1 MWCAAVIRRLRTWF
15 TAVCLL
21 SLAPTAF
28 AAPALPLH
36 RITMSFDLD
45 KHGIHGSLEA
55 TIPQEVPAIRVGQ
68 ALHLESLSLN
78 GKPLVSSGGTG
89 RIPLPPHPDGSVLL
103 AEYDGTFTEGSDPT
117 PANLVTQ
124 RGACLTG
131 DWYPA
136 AESALSRFSLRV
148 LVPPGFH
155 AVSEADSISVT
166 ESGKGSLVTFDFP
179 HPVPGIHLVMAPYM
193 VTRDRF
199 HSIEIS
205 TYLLA
210 EEQGFAEK
218 YLAYTRR
225 YLEMYENMLGP
236 YPFRRFAVV
245 ENILPTGY
253 GMPTFT
259 LLGRQVLKLP
269 FIPETSLGHEILH
282 TWFGNSVYVDYG
294 SGNWSEGLTSY
305 LADQYY
311 AVLRGEGAQYR
322 KNIIEEYESYVHRDN
337 EITVREFVS
346 GEDQAMRAV
355 GYGKAAMIFHMLKDR
370 IGPDAFGAGLKMLVR
385 KQKFKITS
393 WEDLQ
398 RIFSQTSG
406 QDLLEFFRFWLNR
419 KGAMEITAGR
429 PRVSE
434 AEKAYRVELPLRVAN
449 APLPERIPISVITG
463 AGSEKRTALVRTPE
477 QTFTFSVDTAP
488 QELIIDPDY
497 DLFRSLSPSEKRPLW
512 SRLLGDP
519 TRTLA
524 LPEKDQEMYE
534 PLLQDLRQQGF
545 QSMPMS
551 EVTRTRLR
559 ERAYLFFGSAP
570 EWVPE
575 FSKPKAP
582 QPGFSLEIKGNPLS
596 PRHVIGLIQARDGRE
611 VQAVVSRLLHYGQYS
626 KLQFMGGK
634 NVVKEEASAD
644 TGLQVDLPPPIMGIP
659 DKAASP
665 LSTIVTRV
673 SDRSIVYVG
682 ERHDRYGD
690 HLMQLEAIRSLRHGH
705 PDLAIG
711 MEMFQSRYQGA
722 LDDYIAGRIDEQTFL
737 RRSHYFTG
745 WGFNYFLYRDI
756 LLYAREWRVPVV
768 ALNIPHDLVSKV
780 ARLGLA
786 NLSKEER
793 ALLPK
798 EMDFSDQAYRERLRQ
813 AYEMHTVEVPGGGL
827 KDLDSFVDA
836 QILWDESMA
845 TAIADYLAHHPD
857 CQMVVL
863 AGTGHLEFGSG
874 IPKRAYRRS
883 GKAYAIIL
891 PYSGAP
897 LEEGLADYIVF
908 PGAAEAPE
916 APKLQVAIEAGG
928 QGLTVKG
935 FSPGSGAREAGMEE
949 GDVIVGVNGGK
960 VADLD
965 DLQAFLLFRQ
975 AGERVRVTVLR
986 GAEKLDFTVELKA
999 HSSHFSAIP
1008 FP

>member
-1 MWCAAVIRRLRTWF
+1 MWWAAVIRRLRTWF

-21 SLAPTAF
+21 LPAPTAF
-28 AAPALPLH
+28 AAPTLPSH
-36 RITMSFDLD
+36 RITMSFNLE
-45 KHGIHGSLEA
+45 KHEIHGSLEA
-55 TIPQEVPAIRVGQ
+55 TIPHEVSAIRVGQ
-68 ALHLESLSLN
+68 SLHLERVSLN
-78 GKPLVSSGGTG
+78 GKPLVSSEGTG
-89 RIPLPPHPDGSVLL
+89 RIPLPSHPDGSILF
-103 AEYDGTFTEGSDPT
+103 AEYDGTFAAGSDSAA
-117 PANLVTQ
+117 ANLVTQ
-124 RGACLTG
+124 GGVYLTD

-136 AESALSRFSLRV
+136 AESALARFSLSV
-148 LVPPGFH
+148 HVPPGLH
-155 AVSEADSISVT
+155 AVSEADSISMT
-166 ESGKGSLVTFDFP
+166 QAEKGSLVTFDFP
-179 HPVPGIHLVMAPYM
+179 HPVPGIHLVMAPYI
-193 VTRDRF
+193 VTRERF
-199 HSIEIS
+199 RSVEIS

-210 EEQGFAEK
+210 EEQDLAEK
-218 YLAYTRR
+218 YLAYTRK
-225 YLEMYENMLGP
+225 YLQMYDDMLGP

-282 TWFGNSVYVDYG
+282 SWFGNSVYVDYG

-305 LADQYY
+305 LADQKY
-311 AVLRGEGAQYR
+311 AVLRGKGAQYR
-322 KNIIEEYESYVHRDN
+322 KNIMEEYESYVHGDN

-346 GEDQAMRAV
+346 GEDRATRAV

-370 IGPDAFGAGLKMLVR
+370 IGPDAFDAGLKMLVR
-385 KQKFKITS
+385 EQKFKITS

-398 RIFSQTSG
+398 RIFSQASG
-406 QDLLEFFRFWLNR
+406 QDLLEFFRFWLNGR
-419 KGAMEITAGR
+419 GAMDITTGR
-429 PRVSE
+429 PLVSE
-434 AEKAYRVELPLRVAN
+434 AEKAYRVELPLRVTN
-449 APLPERIPISVITG
+449 APLPVQIPISLITG
-463 AGSEKRTALVRTPE
+463 AGREKRTALMSAPE
-477 QTFTFSVDTAP
+477 QTVTLSVDNAP
-488 QELIIDPDY
+488 QQLIIDPDY

-524 LPEKDQEMYE
+524 LPENEQEMFG
-534 PLLQDLRQQGF
+534 PLIQELRQQGF

-551 EVTRTRLR
+551 EVTRTYLQ

-570 EWVPE
+570 DWIPGFSNPE
-575 FSKPKAP
+575 AP
-582 QPGFSLEIKGNPLS
+582 QPGFSLEINENPFS
-596 PRHVIGLIQARDGRE
+596 PRHVIGLVQARDGRE

-626 KLQFMGGK
+626 RLEFMGGE
-634 NVVKEEASAD
+634 NVVKEAAAAD
-644 TGLQVDLPPPIMGIP
+644 SGIEVDLPPPVMGVP
-659 DKAASP
+659 DKAAVP

-673 SDRSIVYVG
+673 SDRSIIYVG

-690 HLMQLEAIRSLRHGH
+690 HLMELETIRGLRHDH
-705 PDLAIG
+705 PELAIG

-722 LDDYIAGRIDEQTFL
+722 LDDYIAGKIDEETFL

-756 LLYAREWRVPVV
+756 LLYAREWSVPVV

-793 ALLPK
+793 ALLPT
-798 EMDFSDQAYRERLRQ
+798 EMDFSDRAYRERLRQ
-813 AYEMHTVEVPGGGL
+813 AYEMHTVEVRGGEV

-845 TAIADYLAHHPD
+845 TALADYLAHHPD
-857 CQMVVL
+857 RQMVVL
-863 AGTGHLEFGSG
+863 AGIGHLQFGSG
-874 IPKRAYRRS
+874 IPKRAYRRT
-883 GKAYAIIL
+883 GKAYAIIV

-897 LEEGLADYIVF
+897 LEKGLADYIVF
-908 PGAAEAPE
+908 PNAAEAPE
-916 APKLQVAIEAGG
+916 APRLQVAIEAGAE
-928 QGLTVKG
+928 GLTVKG
-935 FSPGSGAREAGMEE
+935 FSPGSGAKEAGMEK
-949 GDVIVGVNGGK
+949 GDVIVAVNGRK

-965 DLQAFLLFRQ
+965 DLQAFLFLKE